1 MENFNS
7 YFDDTYG
14 LLKKYTDDRIQL
26 LKIQSAKKTA
36 LVSSK
41 LVYIFI
47 TSIIVFFILM
57 FFGFMTAYYLAEK
70 FDSTSF
76 GFAIVSISFIALLLL
91 FIVFYKT
98 YLSVKV
104 KDLIT
109 RAFFE
114 TEPLDLNSENE
125 I

>member
-1 MENFNS
+1 
-7 YFDDTYG
+7 
-14 LLKKYTDDRIQL
+14 
-26 LKIQSAKKTA
+26 
-36 LVSSK
+36 
-41 LVYIFI
+41 
-47 TSIIVFFILM
+47 
-57 FFGFMTAYYLAEK
+57 MTAYYLAEK